1 MQEQLRTA
9 DPKECFMSDI
19 PSIQW
24 FPGHMTK
31 TRRVIEKC
39 LPLVDAVV
47 EITDARIPYSSKNPD
62 LSRIIAGKP
71 RLVILNKS
79 DAADPDATAKWLEY
93 YRKKGIRA
101 IAADCRSGKGL
112 KSVIPEVKILL
123 ADQIK
128 KFEAKGMKGRVLH
141 LMVVGVPNVGKSSFI
156 NKMAGKNKAKVEDR
170 PGVTREK
177 QWVKLESDVELLDMP
192 GVLWPKFEDMSVGE
206 KLAFTGA
213 VKDDVVDIEAL
224 ASRLLLLLSSLYPQK
239 LEERYKLKCENF
251 SDGWELLNAVGK
263 NRGMLISGGEIN
275 TERAA
280 ITVLDEFRSGK
291 LGRITLELPS
301 DFEV

>member
-1 MQEQLRTA
+1 
-9 DPKECFMSDI
+9 MSDI

-71 RLVILNKS
+71 RLVILNKA

-93 YRKKGIRA
+93 YRKAGVRA

-224 ASRLLLLLSSLYPQK
+224 ASRLLMLLASIYPQK
-239 LEERYKLKCENF
+239 LEERYKLKCENY

-301 DFEV
+301 DIEV